1 MMQKLYNPVLM
12 KELKLRFRFF
22 KSITGLMFYLLAL
35 CIVVIGFFMIVTQF
49 SGTGYFRP
57 SESLYLFMMISVLQ
71 MGLVMFIT
79 PGLTAGAISTEREKQ
94 TLNMLLMTTQSSW
107 QIIFGKLTSSI
118 AFLGLL
124 LMAGLPIYSIVFLFG
139 GVSPT
144 QLLTIFF
151 FYFVT
156 MVAIGSIGIFF
167 STVIKRTITSMI
179 ATYGAMIFLGGF
191 TAFFF
196 FIGIIIDQSSMAT
209 MGPGQTYT
217 PFSPITYFWASINPG
232 ALMLTI
238 LSSDMQEGLYSTVG
252 VRLPIWIPY
261 LIFYLGVTVTMLVLS
276 VKKLRVNMKRG

>member
-1 MMQKLYNPVLM
+1 MLQKLYNPVLM

-49 SGTGYFRP
+49 NGSGYFRP
-57 SESLYLFMMISVLQ
+57 SESFYLFMMISILQ

-79 PGLTAGAISTEREKQ
+79 PGLTAGAISSEREKQ

-124 LMAGLPIYSIVFLFG
+124 LTAGLPIYSIVFLFG
-139 GVSPT
+139 GVSPL
-144 QLLTIFF
+144 QLVTIFF

-156 MVAIGSIGIFF
+156 MIAIGSIGIFF
-167 STVIKRTITSMI
+167 STVTKRTIMSMI
-179 ATYGAMIFLGGF
+179 ATYGAMIFIGGF
-191 TAFFF
+191 TAFFY
-196 FIGIIIDQSSMAT
+196 FIGIVIDQSSMAT
-209 MGPGQTYT
+209 MSSTYT
-217 PFSPITYFWASINPG
+217 PYSPITYFWASINPG

-238 LSSDMQEGLYSTVG
+238 LSSDMGEALYSTTG
-252 VRLPIWIPY
+252 IRLPVWIPY
-261 LIFYLGVTVTMLVLS
+261 LIFYVMLTVVMLLLS

>member
-1 MMQKLYNPVLM
+1 MLQKLYNPVLM

-49 SGTGYFRP
+49 NGSGYFRP
-57 SESLYLFMMISVLQ
+57 SESFILFMMISVLQ

-79 PGLTAGAISTEREKQ
+79 PGLTAGAISSEREKQ

-124 LMAGLPIYSIVFLFG
+124 LTAGLPIYSIVFLFG
-139 GVSPT
+139 GVSPL
-144 QLLTIFF
+144 QLVTIFF

-156 MVAIGSIGIFF
+156 MIAIGSIGIFF
-167 STVIKRTITSMI
+167 STVTKRTITSMI
-179 ATYGAMIFLGGF
+179 ATYGAMIFIGGF
-191 TAFFF
+191 TAFFY
-196 FIGIIIDQSSMAT
+196 FIGIVIDQSSMAT
-209 MGPGQTYT
+209 MSSTYT
-217 PFSPITYFWASINPG
+217 PYSPITYFWASINPG

-238 LSSDMQEGLYSTVG
+238 LSSDMGEALYSTTG
-252 VRLPIWIPY
+252 VRLPVWIPY
-261 LIFYLGVTVTMLVLS
+261 LIFYVMLTVAMLLLS

>member
-1 MMQKLYNPVLM
+1 MLQKLYNPVLM

-22 KSITGLMFYLLAL
+22 KSITGLMFYLIAL
-35 CIVVIGFFMIVTQF
+35 CIVVTGFFMIVTQF
-49 SGTGYFRP
+49 NGSGYFRP
-57 SESLYLFMMISVLQ
+57 SESFILFMMISVLQ
-71 MGLVMFIT
+71 MALVMFIT

-124 LMAGLPIYSIVFLFG
+124 LIAGLPIYSIVFLFG
-139 GVSPT
+139 GVSPV
-144 QLLTIFF
+144 QLVTIFF

-156 MVAIGSIGIFF
+156 MLAIGSIGIYF
-167 STVIKRTITSMI
+167 STVTKRTITSMI

-191 TAFFF
+191 TAFFY
-196 FIGIIIDQSSMAT
+196 FIGLVIDQTSMAAMT
-209 MGPGQTYT
+209 STYT

-232 ALMLTI
+232 ALMLTV
-238 LSSDMQEGLYSTVG
+238 LSTDMGEALYSTTG
-252 VRLPIWIPY
+252 VRLPVWIPY
-261 LIFYLGVTVTMLVLS
+261 LIFYVTLTVIMLLLS

>member
-1 MMQKLYNPVLM
+1 MLQKLYNPVLM

-49 SGTGYFRP
+49 NGSGYFRP
-57 SESLYLFMMISVLQ
+57 SESFYLFMMISILQ

-79 PGLTAGAISTEREKQ
+79 PGLTAGAISSEREKQ

-124 LMAGLPIYSIVFLFG
+124 LTAGLPIYSIVFLFG
-139 GVSPT
+139 GVSPL
-144 QLLTIFF
+144 QLVTIFF

-156 MVAIGSIGIFF
+156 MIAIGSIGIFF
-167 STVIKRTITSMI
+167 STVTKRTIMSMI
-179 ATYGAMIFLGGF
+179 ATYGAMIFIGGF
-191 TAFFF
+191 TAFFY
-196 FIGIIIDQSSMAT
+196 FIGIVIDQSSMAT
-209 MGPGQTYT
+209 MSSTYT
-217 PFSPITYFWASINPG
+217 PYSPITYFWASINPG

-238 LSSDMQEGLYSTVG
+238 LSSDMGEALYSTTG
-252 VRLPIWIPY
+252 FACQYGFRI
-261 LIFYLGVTVTMLVLS
+261 
-276 VKKLRVNMKRG
+276 

>member
-1 MMQKLYNPVLM
+1 MLQKLYNPVLM

-49 SGTGYFRP
+49 NGSGYFRP
-57 SESLYLFMMISVLQ
+57 SESFYLFMMISILQ

-79 PGLTAGAISTEREKQ
+79 PGLTAGAISSEREKQ

-124 LMAGLPIYSIVFLFG
+124 LTAGLPIYSIVFLFG
-139 GVSPT
+139 GVSPL
-144 QLLTIFF
+144 QLVTIFF

-156 MVAIGSIGIFF
+156 MIAIGSIGIFF
-167 STVIKRTITSMI
+167 STVTKRTIMSMI
-179 ATYGAMIFLGGF
+179 ATYGAMIFIGGF
-191 TAFFF
+191 TAFFY
-196 FIGIIIDQSSMAT
+196 FIGIVIDQSSMAT
-209 MGPGQTYT
+209 MSSTYT
-217 PFSPITYFWASINPG
+217 PYSPITYFWASINPG

-238 LSSDMQEGLYSTVG
+238 LSSDMGEALYSTTG
-252 VRLPIWIPY
+252 VRLPVWIPY
-261 LIFYLGVTVTMLVLS
+261 LIFYVMLTVVMLLLS

>member
-1 MMQKLYNPVLM
+1 MLQKLYNPVLM

-22 KSITGLMFYLLAL
+22 KSITGLMFYLISL
-35 CIVVIGFFMIVTQF
+35 CIVVTGFFMIVTQF
-49 SGTGYFRP
+49 NGSGYFRP
-57 SESLYLFMMISVLQ
+57 SESFALFMMISILQ

-124 LMAGLPIYSIVFLFG
+124 LTAGLPIYSIVFLFG
-139 GVSPT
+139 GVSPL
-144 QLLTIFF
+144 QLVTIFF

-167 STVIKRTITSMI
+167 STVTKRTITSMI
-179 ATYGAMIFLGGF
+179 ATYGAMIFIGGF
-191 TAFFF
+191 TAFFY
-196 FIGIIIDQSSMAT
+196 FIGFVIDQTSTAAMGSS
-209 MGPGQTYT
+209 YT

-238 LSSDMQEGLYSTVG
+238 LSSDMGEALYSTTG
-252 VRLPIWIPY
+252 VRLPVWIPY
-261 LIFYLGVTVTMLVLS
+261 LIFYVMLTVVMLLLS

>member
-1 MMQKLYNPVLM
+1 MLQKLYNPVLM

-49 SGTGYFRP
+49 NGSGYFRP
-57 SESLYLFMMISVLQ
+57 SESFYLFMMISVLQ

-79 PGLTAGAISTEREKQ
+79 PGLTAGAISSEREKQ

-124 LMAGLPIYSIVFLFG
+124 LTAGLPIYSIVFLFG
-139 GVSPT
+139 GVSPL
-144 QLLTIFF
+144 QLVTIFF

-156 MVAIGSIGIFF
+156 MIAIGSIGIFF
-167 STVIKRTITSMI
+167 STVTKRTIMSMI
-179 ATYGAMIFLGGF
+179 ATYGAMIFIGGF
-191 TAFFF
+191 TAFFY
-196 FIGIIIDQSSMAT
+196 FIGIVIDQSSMAT
-209 MGPGQTYT
+209 MSSTYT
-217 PFSPITYFWASINPG
+217 PYSPITYFWASINPG

-238 LSSDMQEGLYSTVG
+238 LSSDMGEALYSTTG
-252 VRLPIWIPY
+252 VRLPVWIPY
-261 LIFYLGVTVTMLVLS
+261 LIFYVMLTVVMLLLS